1 MEGFVA
7 NLPFFNDERNDLTVI
22 VDALTK
28 KNTIRGR
35 AARLS
40 DSMGRILEVTPQGNA
55 DKSLRP
61 DCYLPGF
68 QLPVRTVQETVCCIN
83 G

>member
-7 NLPFFNDERNDLTVI
+7 NLPFSDDERNDLTVI

-40 DSMGRILEVTPQGNA
+40 DIMGRILEVTPQGNA

-61 DCYLPGF
+61 D
-68 QLPVRTVQETVCCIN
+68 
-83 G
+83 

>member
-7 NLPFFNDERNDLTVI
+7 NLPFSDDERNDLIVI

-40 DSMGRILEVTPQGNA
+40 DSIGHILEATSQGNA
-55 DKSLRP
+55 DKALRP

-68 QLPVRTVQETVCCIN
+68 QPPLRTVQETVSYIN